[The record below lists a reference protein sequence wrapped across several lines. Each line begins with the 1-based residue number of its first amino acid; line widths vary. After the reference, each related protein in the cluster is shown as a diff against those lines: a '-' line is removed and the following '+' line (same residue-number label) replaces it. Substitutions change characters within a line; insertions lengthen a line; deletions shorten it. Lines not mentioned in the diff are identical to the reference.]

1 MSAQIQK
8 LRKRRRKWGIPYLQ
22 YLLSRSTAT
31 HSEAMLPGK
40 CLSTACW
47 WEIAKNVPFWGF
59 FLHTC
64 DHCLVNCLYLD
75 PQEVFSILFSPT
87 SHPMSCWGRERQ
99 GGLLGIWCPVK
110 VNIPQLLSHL
120 PVLLKEENLGNS
132 SKFSGFSCPRSLALL
147 WWRQK
152 INLKDWLRGLTDNM
166 VAPVSTH

>member
-1 MSAQIQK
+1 MNATVLASAAQCWHSTSAVSSPVVWGMDKILGKDTTRSADPVRPDIPQHMMSAQIQK

-87 SHPMSCWGRERQ
+87 SHPMSC
-99 GGLLGIWCPVK
+99 
-110 VNIPQLLSHL
+110 
-120 PVLLKEENLGNS
+120 
-132 SKFSGFSCPRSLALL
+132 
-147 WWRQK
+147 
-152 INLKDWLRGLTDNM
+152 
-166 VAPVSTH
+166 